1 MKSAFQFLETIIFV
15 IFIIIPTSIY
25 SQIIFTNNNAVV
37 YTNNSSIILING
49 SLNNIGDSLFN
60 KGEIIVNGNGAS
72 NGNLINDGLISGN
85 GQYEITGNWINNGT
99 FKSCESSVLLQSA
112 FSGEQLIGGNYAT
125 TFNNLTLN
133 GITKKRMTINSFVK
147 NKLNLTDNEL
157 AADSFNIHVTNPNLQ
172 AIEKTTGFVSTLKS
186 GKLLRTTGISGPYLF
201 PVGSNLGQPR
211 YRPVIIKPDTN
222 SINIFSVGF
231 INHSAEIDGFLL
243 SSKDASLCFVDS
255 SFYHNITRTAGLDS
269 ADITIFF
276 DPNVDG
282 GIWSRIVNW
291 KSSPFNEWQN
301 IGFVEAI
308 YSPMNGFTKFKNADF
323 INEPYVLAAS
333 IPGPIPI
340 TGPLSVC
347 SNANSS
353 YLALGDSL
361 SSYNW
366 TINGGQILGDSTTNI
381 IQISWDTSGTGYI
394 AVQENVNFGSCL
406 SMPSTISI
414 NLIEPQHASFIIQP
428 DTTVFYENDLISFIN
443 TNQNATSFNWN
454 FGDEISTNQENPFH
468 MFENIGTYDVIQI
481 ITDTNGCLDSAN
493 QKIEIIEGMFTPNVF
508 TPNGDG
514 YNDVFEI
521 KASGVEEFYL
531 SIYNRWGVLVF
542 ESKSSKA
549 KWDGKSLAG
558 ENASDGTYFYNLK
571 AKSQTK
577 DYSQSGS
584 VTLLRH

>member
-1 MKSAFQFLETIIFV
+1 MKSAFQFSVTLLIV
-15 IFIIIPTSIY
+15 ILIVNPTSTY

-37 YTNNSSIILING
+37 YTNNNSTIFING

-72 NGNLINDGLISGN
+72 NGDLINDGLISGN

-99 FKSCESSVLLQSA
+99 FKSEESTVVLQSA
-112 FSGEQLIGGNYAT
+112 FSGEQLIGGNNVS
-125 TFNNLTLN
+125 TFNNLTIN
-133 GITKKRMTINSFVK
+133 GITKKRMTINTFVK
-147 NKLNLTDNEL
+147 KKLNLTDNEL

-201 PVGSNLGQPR
+201 PVGSNLGLPR

-222 SINIFSVGF
+222 STNIFAVGF
-231 INHSAEIDGFLL
+231 INHSAEIDGYLL
-243 SSKDASLCFVDS
+243 SYKDASLCFVDS
-255 SFYHNITRTAGLDS
+255 SFYHKITRTAGLDS

-282 GIWSRIVNW
+282 GIWSRIANW

-301 IGFVEAI
+301 IGFVESI
-308 YSPMNGFTKFKNADF
+308 YSPMNGFTKSKNTDF
-323 INEPYVLAAS
+323 NNEPYVLAAS

-347 SNANSS
+347 SNGNSS
-353 YLALGDSL
+353 YFALGNLL

-366 TINGGQILGDSTTNI
+366 TINGGQILGDSTSNN

-406 SMPSTISI
+406 SMPSMISI

-428 DTTVFYENDLISFIN
+428 DTTVFFENDLISFIN
-443 TNQNATSFNWN
+443 TNQNATSFYWN
-454 FGDEISTNQENPFH
+454 FGDELSTNQENPFH
-468 MFENIGTYDVIQI
+468 MFENIGTYDVIHI
-481 ITDTNGCLDSAN
+481 IADTNGCLDTAN
-493 QKIEIIEGMFTPNVF
+493 QKIEIVEGMFTPNVF

-514 YNDVFEI
+514 YNDFFEI
-521 KASGVEEFYL
+521 KVSGVEEFYL

-542 ESKSSKA
+542 ESKSSKV

-584 VTLLRH
+584 VTLLRQ